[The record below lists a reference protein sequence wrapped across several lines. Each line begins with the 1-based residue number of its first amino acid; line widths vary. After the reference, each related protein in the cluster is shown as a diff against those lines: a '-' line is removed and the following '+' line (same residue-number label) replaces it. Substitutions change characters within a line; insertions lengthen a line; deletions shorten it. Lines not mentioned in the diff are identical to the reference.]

1 MARSTRR
8 SARAARSCCRSGSA
22 TAGRSTPW
30 RSRTTARSWRR
41 GGSTTIPRWADSTRT
56 DRSTPRSTRRG
67 RSGVRHRRR
76 ARPHGHARRNAV
88 RRGRGSV
95 REDRRRRFDRYGD
108 GPRHVRGS
116 ANDHR
121 RRKWLRVHRSERR
134 LRGRNRRG
142 GPGRRQDRHR
152 GDVGER
158 GAGLRLLRRPVRHDD
173 EPRPDVQCRRPHPR
187 GQGRARDRG
196 GKRRGRPAERQD
208 RRRGERRRYA
218 RLPRRAAPAERHAGP
233 VLRDER
239 PQAGGL
245 PGRGAAHPDD
255 LALQE
260 NGQAV
265 LAGTVRGNAD
275 TDFAVAR
282 LNGDG
287 SLDQRFHGDGR
298 VAVDFGVNELGQAVA
313 LQTNGKIVVGGGGPR
328 ALIIGTPPV
337 KERSCLLARLQGC
350 TISGTNGDDIL
361 AGTDGNDVICR
372 LSGNDVLTGKSGN
385 DLLIGGYGADTMS
398 GGGEADTLRG
408 GPGNDALSGGPGN
421 DLVIGETGKDGLKG
435 NDGNDTLDAV
445 DGLGGET
452 VNGGGGTDQCTA
464 DPGDQVSNCE

>member
-1 MARSTRR
+1 MAVQDDGKIVIVGTWVN
-8 SARAARSCCRSGSA
+8 AAPDFVFFAARFATTMSLDPTFNAAGPTPGVKDVRETAAGSA
-22 TAGRSTPW
+22 VAVRPNGRIV
-30 RSRTTARSWRR
+30 A
-41 GGSTTIPRWADSTRT
+41 GGSAVD
-56 DRSTPRSTRRG
+56 TPDFLAAQLLPNGTPDPSFGT
-67 RSGVRHRRR
+67 SGLKPV
-76 ARPHGHARRNAV
+76 
-88 RRGRGSV
+88 
-95 REDRRRRFDRYGD
+95 DF
-108 GPRHVRGS
+108 
-116 ANDHR
+116 
-121 RRKWLRVHRSERR
+121 
-134 LRGRNRRG
+134 
-142 GPGRRQDRHR
+142 PGA
-152 GDVGER
+152 E
-158 GAGLRLLRRPVRHDD
+158 LLI
-173 EPRPDVQCRRPHPR
+173 
-187 GQGRARDRG
+187 
-196 GKRRGRPAERQD
+196 
-208 RRRGERRRYA
+208 
-218 RLPRRAAPAERHAGP
+218 L
-233 VLRDER
+233 
-239 PQAGGL
+239 
-245 PGRGAAHPDD
+245 DD

-275 TDFAVAR
+275 SDFAVAR

-337 KERSCLLARLQGC
+337 KERSFLLARLQGC